1 MRRDDGE
8 SEIHMEVKDAI
19 VRFTAVERGAS
30 VVSRMAG
37 NVERGMNGTE
47 NARRRVGASSD
58 IASAQCE
65 QNGRAMELAGR
76 GFISTGTI
84 LSGLLT
90 AGIVMEKKTAYD
102 MEDAF
107 TGVMKVTDMTDKEY
121 RDLERTVMQ
130 MSTRIPASFEEISGA
145 MEIAGRLGIEG
156 SDNIEKFAETVLMM
170 GVATEMSAEDAADSM
185 ARFMNIMNT

>member
-1 MRRDDGE
+1 TDR
-8 SEIHMEVKDAI
+8 S
-19 VRFTAVERGAS
+19 
-30 VVSRMAG
+30 
-37 NVERGMNGTE
+37 
-47 NARRRVGASSD
+47 
-58 IASAQCE
+58 SAQWE

-84 LSGLLT
+84 LSGLLS
-90 AGIVMEKKTAYD
+90 AGIVTATKTASE

-107 TGVMKVTDMTDKEY
+107 TGIMKVTDMTDQEY
-121 RDLERTVMQ
+121 RGLERTIMQ
-130 MSTRIPASFEEISGA
+130 MSTRIPASFEEIAGA

-185 ARFMNIMNT
+185 ARFMNIKETLIGSGLRLLNWVRMKVVARLRGNSQHKAVTKIGEGYGYNLRVDFLICI